1 MASLVNWKLFDSKGF
16 YTEKIYAQEEQPHGQ
31 PSAKDEDI

>member
-16 YTEKIYAQEEQPHGQ
+16 YTEKIYAQEEQLHGQ
-31 PSAKDEDI
+31 LFC

>member
-16 YTEKIYAQEEQPHGQ
+16 YTEKIFAQEEQSQGQ
-31 PSAKDEDI
+31 PSAKGEDI